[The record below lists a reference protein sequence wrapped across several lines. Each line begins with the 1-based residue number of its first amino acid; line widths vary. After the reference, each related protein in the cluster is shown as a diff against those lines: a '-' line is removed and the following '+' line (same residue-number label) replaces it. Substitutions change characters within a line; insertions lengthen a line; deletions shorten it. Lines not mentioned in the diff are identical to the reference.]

1 MNNRSKNIFI
11 LIILILFLLMIKL
24 IPVTCLFWQVTGI
37 YCPSCG
43 MTRAFNSILSLNFIE
58 AFNHNI
64 LSIPLFAFMIIT
76 IMVLLSEIFFNKWNY
91 IPFILKKL
99 SNKYVII
106 IILSFIL
113 LSMIINNLKF

>member
-43 MTRAFNSILSLNFIE
+43 MTRAFNSVMSFNLIE
-58 AFNHNI
+58 AFQYNI
-64 LSIPLFAFMIIT
+64 LSIPLFLFIIIT
-76 IMVLLSEIFFNKWNY
+76 IIILLYEIFFNKWIY
-91 IPFILKKL
+91 IPFILKKM
-99 SNKYVII
+99 SNKHVII
-106 IILSFIL
+106 VILFSLL
-113 LSMIINNLKF
+113 LSMIINNLH